1 MRFGPEVPVR
11 TIEVTDP
18 TIEAIPQ
25 AEREV
30 IGEKVSYRLAQQPG
44 SYVVLK
50 YVRPVVKRRGTETML
65 TAPAPVNVLER
76 SCADVSFL
84 GAMLIDKFCWHLP
97 LYRQH
102 QRLLDAG
109 ITLSRSTVVY
119 WTSRAIDLRAPL
131 ADAQSAHGLA
141 SGVLAMDETS
151 LKAGRAAK
159 GKMRTGWLWPVY
171 GDAEE
176 GGVSLRAVACAPSC
190 ARVSRPVPRH
200 VAQRRLRGVRVL
212 CGAAPRGR

>member
-1 MRFGPEVPVR
+1 M
-11 TIEVTDP
+11 D
-18 TIEAIPQ
+18 AIPQ
-25 AEREV
+25 AERDV

-50 YVRPVVKRRGTETML
+50 YVRPVVKRRGSETML

-109 ITLSRSTVVY
+109 ITLSRSTLVY
-119 WTSRAIDLRAPL
+119 WTSRAIDLLAPL
-131 ADAQSAHGLA
+131 ADA
-141 SGVLAMDETS
+141 
-151 LKAGRAAK
+151 
-159 GKMRTGWLWPVY
+159 
-171 GDAEE
+171 
-176 GGVSLRAVACAPSC
+176 
-190 ARVSRPVPRH
+190 
-200 VAQRRLRGVRVL
+200 
-212 CGAAPRGR
+212 

>member
-65 TAPAPVNVLER
+65 TAPAPANVLER

-84 GAMLIDKFCWHLP
+84 TYLVDVL
-97 LYRQH
+97 
-102 QRLLDAG
+102 QRISVHPAN
-109 ITLSRSTVVY
+109 
-119 WTSRAIDLRAPL
+119 RAIELTPRMWKSRF
-131 ADAQSAHGLA
+131 ADAP
-141 SGVLAMDETS
+141 
-151 LKAGRAAK
+151 
-159 GKMRTGWLWPVY
+159 MRSDLGPHHH
-171 GDAEE
+171 DP
-176 GGVSLRAVACAPSC
+176 PS
-190 ARVSRPVPRH
+190 H
-200 VAQRRLRGVRVL
+200 
-212 CGAAPRGR
+212 